1 MERKLLG
8 SMQRRI
14 GPDTVGILGI
24 LQPIADAVKLA
35 TKQTSRS
42 DNSTF
47 SIFYV
52 APLYVLMLLVG
63 S

>member
-8 SMQRRI
+8 VVQRRL

-24 LQPIADAVKLA
+24 LQPIADAVKLVS
-35 TKQTSRS
+35 KQTSRTY
-42 DNSTF
+42 N
-47 SIFYV
+47 
-52 APLYVLMLLVG
+52 G